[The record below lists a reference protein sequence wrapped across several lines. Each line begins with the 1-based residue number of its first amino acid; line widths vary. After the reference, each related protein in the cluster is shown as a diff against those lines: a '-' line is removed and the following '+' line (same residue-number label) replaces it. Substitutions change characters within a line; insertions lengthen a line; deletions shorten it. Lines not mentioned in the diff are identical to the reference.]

1 MASNP
6 SADLVLTPLTGKGF
20 PLRAWLVNYHLLLV
34 AVDPFTNEG
43 SWILK
48 TAIRVLENFEQAD
61 VRVGFVLAGATPA
74 QAREFLGPYAK
85 TILAFPDRH
94 HEIVKAFG
102 FDRLPAIVHV
112 NMDGSV
118 VNAAEGWFPT
128 EWQTV
133 TDALAQMMSWT
144 GPVLPHPADPGAFEG
159 SPALG

>member
-1 MASNP
+1 MAIGLRGCEK
-6 SADLVLTPLTGKGF
+6 SAREELTRARKLF
-20 PLRAWLVNYHLLLV
+20 PNLQEEHDCLRGAI
-34 AVDPFTNEG
+34 EG
-43 SWILK
+43 VTS
-48 TAIRVLENFEQAD
+48 A
-61 VRVGFVLAGATPA
+61 A

-102 FDRLPAIVHV
+102 FDRLPAVVHV

-144 GPVLPHPADPGAFEG
+144 GPVLPHPSDPGAFEG